1 MLPTSHL
8 PPPPAAHLPL
18 ICGLHTGQVVT
29 TLSCAEVRL
38 LIVLC
43 LYCACAVPVLC
54 LCCCVWYLT
63 EHNKLFAVDYT
74 FSVGAMMREP
84 LLLITG
90 EGWTD
95 TFIRC

>member
-38 LIVLC
+38 LI
-43 LYCACAVPVLC
+43 VLC